1 MSAPSLIK
9 GWCPGAL
16 RPMQSG
22 DGLIVRIRPYGGSL
36 PVASLGALADATLRF
51 GNGQIDL
58 TRRAN
63 LQIRGVTEAALAPLW
78 DALAGLGLLDDSAEA
93 EAIRNIAVNPL
104 AGIDPAEII
113 DVRPIAEALA
123 SQLAAHEDLQA
134 LPGKFAF
141 VIDGGGLLPLT
152 ELAADVR
159 LEARREGAD
168 VFIAVGVATKSGMT
182 WLAAAA
188 PSEAADV
195 AVQVARAILK
205 HGAAGRAHALS
216 PQAVDAIGAELG
228 LPEPPAKVIEGL
240 KRAQPRRGLLVLQD
254 ERYAVGL
261 GAAFGRIDGE
271 TLVTLAEALARL
283 NVTNVRLSPWRA
295 LYAAV
300 RSCADGEALLATARA
315 LGLVVDDADP
325 LVQID
330 ACSGAG
336 CCDATS
342 LPTREH
348 ARLLAQ
354 LAARTG
360 FAGTLHVSGC
370 SKGCARSAPA
380 DLVLVGGGDSYRV
393 VCNGTVRDEPAC
405 AFTASEIETK
415 GIELL
420 TKHRSA
426 HA

>member
-1 MSAPSLIK
+1 MSASPLVK
-9 GWCPGAL
+9 GWCPGAR
-16 RPMQSG
+16 RPMMSG
-22 DGLIVRIRPYGGSL
+22 DGLIVRIRPHGGSL
-36 PVASLGALADATLRF
+36 PVNSLSALAGAASRF

-63 LQIRGVTEAALAPLW
+63 LQIRGVTQDALAPLL
-78 DALAGLGLLDDSAEA
+78 DAVGELGLLDDSAEA
-93 EAIRNIAVNPL
+93 EAIRNIAINPL

-113 DVRPIAEALA
+113 DIRPIAQMLA
-123 SQLAAHEDLQA
+123 SELAAHADLQA

-141 VIDGGGLLPLT
+141 VIDGCGLLPLT

-159 LEARREGAD
+159 VEARRDGPD
-168 VFIAVGVATKSGMT
+168 VFITIGVATTSGVT

-195 AVQVARAILK
+195 AVRVARAILK
-205 HGAAGRAHALS
+205 NGGAGRAQTLS
-216 PQAVDAIGAELG
+216 PQVVDAIRAELG
-228 LPEPPAKVIEGL
+228 LPDVPRNNIEAPADA
-240 KRAQPRRGLLVLQD
+240 RPRRGLLTLQD

-261 GAAFGRIDGE
+261 GAAFGRIDGG
-271 TLVTLAEALARL
+271 TLASLAEALAKL
-283 NVTNVRLSPWRA
+283 DVTDVRLSPWRA

-300 RSCADGEALLATARA
+300 ESRADGEALIATASA

-325 LVQID
+325 LVRID

-336 CCDATS
+336 CCNATS
-342 LPTREH
+342 FPTRNH
-348 ARLLAQ
+348 ARQLAQ

-360 FAGTLHVSGC
+360 FAGTIHVSGC
-370 SKGCARSAPA
+370 PKGCARSAPA
-380 DLVLVGGGDSYRV
+380 DLVLIGDGDSYRV
-393 VCNGTVRDEPAC
+393 VRNGTVRDEPAC
-405 AFTASEIETK
+405 AFTASEIGTK

>member
-36 PVASLGALADATLRF
+36 PVASLGALADAASRF

-159 LEARREGAD
+159 VEARRDGAD
-168 VFIAVGVATKSGMT
+168 VFMAVGVATTCGVT

-195 AVQVARAILK
+195 AVQVARTILRD
-205 HGAAGRAHALS
+205 GGAGRARALP
-216 PQAVDAIGAELG
+216 PQAAAAIRSELG
-228 LPEPPAKVIEGL
+228 LPDVHPNNTEAPAD
-240 KRAQPRRGLLVLQD
+240 AQPRRGLLALRD
-254 ERYAVGL
+254 ERYVVGL
-261 GAAFGRIDGE
+261 GAAFGRIDGG
-271 TLVTLAEALARL
+271 TLATLAEALTKL

-300 RSCADGEALLATARA
+300 DSRRDGEALIEMACM
-315 LGLVVDDADP
+315 LGLVIDDADP
-325 LVQID
+325 LVRID

-336 CCDATS
+336 CCNATG
-342 LPTREH
+342 LPTRDH
-348 ARLLAQ
+348 ARLLAL

-360 FAGTLHVSGC
+360 FAGTVHVSGC
-370 SKGCARSAPA
+370 LKGCARSAPA
-380 DLVLVGGGDSYRV
+380 DLVLIGDGDSYRV
-393 VCNGTVRDEPAC
+393 VRNGTIRDEPVS
-405 AFTASEIETK
+405 AFTASEIETE

-420 TKHRSA
+420 TKHTSA